1 VGALYIEGAGS
12 LLNKGIVLSAKY
24 KLMSECS
31 VHAYSGLLLLQLQFW
46 WSVHGVNSLFDF
58 AAPCPL
64 MIWLTWQL
72 AHLLNSIATP
82 AAPKLILPRLFMD
95 RGAVCTVVPYSQFS
109 IWCHH

>member
-82 AAPKLILPRLFMD
+82 ADPIPSSQSGAITRAATLQLPFRYILL
-95 RGAVCTVVPYSQFS
+95 T
-109 IWCHH
+109 